1 MKKMIL
7 MATGFLLALHVPTAF
22 AEEGGLYISL
32 HGGGTFQEEMENE
45 TDDGTFNFKTDSGWL
60 AGGAIG
66 YDLRDAYPDIG
77 TGRIELE
84 VTSRENDLDEY
95 EDADVETSASGTIK
109 AESIMLNTIGEYRD
123 GLPWIPYIGLGA
135 GAARLTLDKLAT
147 AGTSLVDDEDTVL
160 AYQGLAGIGL
170 QVACRLYLDLGY
182 RYFAVY
188 DPKFTDATG
197 VDFDAEY
204 ASHNVTLGMRLDF

>member
-1 MKKMIL
+1 MKKTIL
-7 MATGFLLALHVPTAF
+7 AGCLLALLAPDAF
-22 AEEGGLYISL
+22 ASEGGFYISL

-95 EDADVETSASGTIK
+95 EDADVDTSASGTIK

-147 AGTSLVDDEDTVL
+147 SFGTVVDDEDTVL
-160 AYQGLAGIGL
+160 AYQGMVGVGL

-188 DPKFTDATG
+188 EPEFTNAKG
-197 VDFDAEY
+197 VKFDADY
-204 ASHNVTLGMRLDF
+204 ATHNVTLGMRLDF